1 MAILHVLT
9 FPNPVLRETCVEAV
23 PGTDEITKLADDML
37 ETMYIAPGIGLAAPQ
52 VGVCVKMIVVDIM
65 GSLSDESDPHILL
78 NPEILQADE
87 EITAFEEGC
96 LSLPE
101 LKVHIERPRMVKVR
115 FQDLGGAHREMLAE
129 DLLAIAIQHEM
140 DHLEGRLILDY
151 ATSIRKDQYRR
162 KVKKLLAE
170 RSI

>member
-9 FPNPVLRETCVEAV
+9 FPDPVLRETCVEAV
-23 PGTDEITKLADDML
+23 PGTDEIVKLADDML

-52 VGVCVKMIVVDIM
+52 VGVSVRMIAVDIM
-65 GSLSDESDPHILL
+65 GASDDSDPHILL

-115 FQDLGGAHREMLAE
+115 FQDLDGAHREMLAE
-129 DLLAIAIQHEM
+129 DLLAVAVQHEM

-170 RSI
+170 GSI

>member
-1 MAILHVLT
+1 MAILPVLT

-23 PGTDEITKLADDML
+23 PGTDEIAKLADDML

-52 VGVCVKMIVVDIM
+52 VGVCVKMIIVDIM
-65 GSLSDESDPHILL
+65 GPSGDSDPHILL

-115 FQDLGGAHREMLAE
+115 FQDLGGEHRGMLAE
-129 DLLAIAIQHEM
+129 DLLAVAVQHEM

-170 RSI
+170 RST